1 VQQVNPQILQD
12 NKSLLKHKKKKK
24 QEEAEHREN
33 CCTDMRV
40 KTDLLRQKK
49 MHPPDRI
56 FKKLQKEHYTE
67 SQDLQFLLDSTEWRY

>member
-1 VQQVNPQILQD
+1 
-12 NKSLLKHKKKKK
+12 
-24 QEEAEHREN
+24 
-33 CCTDMRV
+33 MRV